1 VDSSHTSTT
10 EEHDVTAP
18 RGTIYTYENLSLA
31 ANESM
36 SYHGV
41 LRHLGLP
48 VTGGGATH
56 LARRIKDLGVDVSH
70 FTSLRPP
77 PEPLRPIARDRLADA
92 LADSRSLAD
101 LARRLDLPVD
111 ARVRRHLVHQLAEY
125 HLGTDHLGHQRR
137 ELDPQI
143 LRELAARCTSLVEMM
158 RELAFDP
165 ADSAN
170 YRRLRRA
177 LTRHDVDTSHFT
189 RSSWAAPKPPVRRT
203 FDPGTVLR
211 RVETDRRVAGDRL
224 RRALVATGVPVVCAE
239 CGLDGRWRGKPL
251 TLEVDHVNGDFR
263 DNRRENL
270 RFLCPNCHA
279 TTNTY
284 CRKKRAGTAPSVREM
299 GFEPTR

>member
-1 VDSSHTSTT
+1 MA
-10 EEHDVTAP
+10 AP
-18 RGTIYTYENLSLA
+18 RGTIYTHENLSRA
-31 ANESM
+31 ASEST

-48 VTGGGATH
+48 VTGGGAAH

-77 PEPLRPIARDRLADA
+77 PEPLQAIARDQLANA
-92 LADSRSLAD
+92 LAESRSLAD

-111 ARVRRHLVHQLAEY
+111 ARVRRHLAHQLAE
-125 HLGTDHLGHQRR
+125 HRLSTDHLGHQRR
-137 ELDPQI
+137 ELDPQV
-143 LRELAARCTSLVEMM
+143 LRELAQRCTSLVEMM
-158 RELAFDP
+158 RELTLDP

-177 LTRHDVDTSHFT
+177 LSKHKIDTGHFT
-189 RSSWAAPKPPVRRT
+189 RSSWAAPKPASSRSY
-203 FDPGTVLR
+203 DPGTVLR
-211 RVETDRRVAGDRL
+211 RVETDHRVSGERL
-224 RRALVATGVPVVCAE
+224 RRALVATGVPALCAE
-239 CGLDGRWRGKPL
+239 CGIDGWWHGKPL

-279 TTNTY
+279 TTSTY
-284 CRKKRAGTAPSVREM
+284 CRKKRADAAQ
-299 GFEPTR
+299 